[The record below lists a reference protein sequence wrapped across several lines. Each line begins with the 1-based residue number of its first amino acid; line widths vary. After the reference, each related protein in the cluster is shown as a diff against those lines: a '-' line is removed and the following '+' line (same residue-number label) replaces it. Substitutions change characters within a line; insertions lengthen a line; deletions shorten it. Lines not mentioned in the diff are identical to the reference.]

1 MSAMPKEHTRKYALG
16 GAFLLALGIGA
27 GSWLVHSPSSAEPP
41 PAPAAA
47 EPSAPVTGEEE
58 SAPNLQAA
66 NVQVVFSTVPSAKAS
81 VTWGKK
87 TLGRIEPGKPLV
99 VTRPRDSGPMDV
111 IIRAAGFMAV
121 HTRAHTFSDHKM
133 QIRLTRPEQSST
145 LLGYRVPLDA
155 GPSEDSSDAG
165 VDFNP

>member
-1 MSAMPKEHTRKYALG
+1 MPMPNTRTYALG
-16 GAFLLALGIGA
+16 SALFLALGISA
-27 GSWLVHSPSSAEPP
+27 GGWIVHSRSSAEPP
-41 PAPAAA
+41 PVPAEGAPAAPA
-47 EPSAPVTGEEE
+47 AGDEE

-66 NVQVVFSTVPSAKAS
+66 SVQVVFSTVPSAKAS
-81 VTWGKK
+81 VTWGKR

-111 IIRAAGFMAV
+111 IVRAAGFMAV

-133 QIRLTRPEQSST
+133 QIRLTRPDQAST